1 MKTVFFSTSDRMIP
15 VLNELAKITDLK
27 LCITKTDVKV
37 GRNRETKENEVK
49 LWCLENNI
57 EYIQIDNLKGENL
70 AKVLTKINDINPDL
84 GIVVDF
90 GFMVPSTLIETFKGH
105 LVNIH
110 YSLLP
115 KHRGAS
121 PIQFAILN
129 GDTKTGVTYQLLE
142 KEMDKGTILYQ
153 QECTLTGKETYVEL
167 FEQLLKLNIVSM
179 STFIEL
185 WKTNKLDNT
194 IQNEASASYTYSS
207 TQPTSTLVYKEDAY
221 TTFAESP
228 EVLERKVRAFNPR
241 PILWSHLKYVADYMT
256 LKLKD
261 IAKKDLTVKIYDGKV
276 NDTRFEITT
285 IQVEG
290 KNKTDW
296 ESFKNGYLTN

>member
-1 MKTVFFSTSDRMIP
+1 MKTVFFSTSDRMLP
-15 VLNELAKITDLK
+15 VLRELPKLTDLK

-57 EYIQIDNLKGENL
+57 DYIQIDNLKGENL
-70 AKVLTKINDINPDL
+70 IKVLSKITNINPDL

-90 GFMVPSTLIETFKGH
+90 GFMIPNTLIETFKGH

-129 GDTKTGVTYQLLE
+129 NDRETGVTYQLLE
-142 KEMDKGTILYQ
+142 KEMDKGKVLFQ
-153 QECTLTGKETYVEL
+153 QEIHLTGKETYVEL
-167 FEQLLKLNIVSM
+167 FEQLLKLNIESM

-185 WKTNKLDNT
+185 WKTNKLNNT
-194 IQNEASASYTYSS
+194 IQDEATASHTYSP

-221 TTFAESP
+221 TTFIESP

-241 PILWSHLKYVADYMT
+241 PILWSHLKYVADYMA

-261 IAKKDLTVKIYDGKV
+261 IAKEDLTVKIYDGKITG
-276 NDTRFEITT
+276 NRFEITT